1 MIKKEMVH
9 NVFLINLWTKSL
21 LIVMLTSKVMLLN
34 NKIAY
39 KVDMI
44 IAMHVVIMNLES
56 TSWKIEINVMKIVII
71 QKWMDLMQLMLI

>member
-1 MIKKEMVH
+1 MVH

>member
-1 MIKKEMVH
+1 MEH
-9 NVFLINLWTKSL
+9 NVFLIKQWTKSL
-21 LIVMLTSKVMLLN
+21 LIAMLISKLMLLN
-34 NKIAY
+34 NKIVY

-71 QKWMDLMQLMLI
+71 LKWMDLTQLMLI